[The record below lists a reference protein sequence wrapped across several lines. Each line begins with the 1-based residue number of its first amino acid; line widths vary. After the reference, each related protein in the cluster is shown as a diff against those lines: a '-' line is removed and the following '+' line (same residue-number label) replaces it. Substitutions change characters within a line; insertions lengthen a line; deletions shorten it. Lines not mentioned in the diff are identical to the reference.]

1 MQELIDEINARDLPA
16 EVDSEEEEE
25 ASPED
30 SNYSTALYNLFCH
43 HHLQAFNFQGVL
55 HHSHLFLL
63 PSFQDLADAEDA
75 EGEEEEGPEDVETID
90 PIVEPSPP
98 ENELE
103 DGSGVPPGSSTD
115 RVVSSPSAARTEIDD
130 EQNEVDEAV
139 VTPTSARVSK
149 ADEIY
154 ERYGLICPDV
164 DTPLEMI
171 LPDNQLGLDPPHEFE
186 LHGIEDIEVS
196 QDDGEEWAGPP
207 LYRSLAME
215 PIDVDSLENDENDG
229 SASASGLNHTVW
241 EYWINSMFLL
251 CLFPV
256 FPSKC

>member
-55 HHSHLFLL
+55 HHSHFFLL
-63 PSFQDLADAEDA
+63 PSFQDVADA
-75 EGEEEEGPEDVETID
+75 EGEEEEVPEDVEMID

-98 ENELE
+98 E
-103 DGSGVPPGSSTD
+103 DGSGVAPGSSTD
-115 RVVSSPSAARTEIDD
+115 RVESSPSAARTEIDD
-130 EQNEVDEAV
+130 EQNEVDD
-139 VTPTSARVSK
+139 TSARVSK

-196 QDDGEEWAGPP
+196 EDDGEEWTGPP
-207 LYRSLAME
+207 LYRSLAMG

-229 SASASGLNHTVW
+229 SVSGPNHTVW
-241 EYWINSMFLL
+241 AYWINSMFLL